1 VANNWIPNVS
11 DVFINIDNLDQNIDV
26 TKQ

>member
-11 DVFINIDNLDQNIDV
+11 DVFINIDNLDQTIDV